1 MVGLDQLFGFGIAAL
16 VVIVIPGPSVVFVV
30 GRAVS
35 YGQRVALASVAG
47 NTAGLFVVMALV
59 CLGLG
64 AIVAESM
71 LVFTVLK
78 FAGAAYLVWLGIQ
91 ALRHRHEMRLGDAAA
106 RTPLTGWRAVRQGF
120 VVGVS
125 NPKAFMI
132 FAAML
137 PPFVERSADSAS
149 VAGQMFV
156 LGTMAVGLGL
166 VCDTVWALA
175 AGRARAWFAGSH
187 SRGSALGAIG
197 GTSMIGLG
205 VGMALTGH
213 DSR

>member
-1 MVGLDQLFGFGIAAL
+1 MVGPDQLLGFGLAAL

-64 AIVAESM
+64 ALVAESL
-71 LVFTVLK
+71 LVFTVIKL
-78 FAGAAYLVWLGIQ
+78 AGAAYLVWLGIQ
-91 ALRHRHEMRLGDAAA
+91 ALRHRKELRMGDDGLRVA
-106 RTPLTGWRAVRQGF
+106 LSGWKATRQGF
-120 VVGVS
+120 VVGIS

-132 FAAML
+132 FAALL
-137 PPFVERSADSAS
+137 PPFVDRGSSTA
-149 VAGQMFV
+149 VPLQMFV
-156 LGTMAVGLGL
+156 LGALAVVLGL
-166 VCDTVWALA
+166 VCDSVWALA
-175 AGRARAWFAGSH
+175 AGRARAWFAGSG
-187 SRGSALGAIG
+187 SRVSALGAVG
-197 GTSMIGLG
+197 GVSMIGLG

-213 DSR
+213 ESR